1 MVLGPAEAP
10 DTEDDLAYA
19 TPRSGSFEPDREG
32 RWRVIE
38 DDIPRW
44 SMLDGLSETFD
55 PFITASGLRGAISG
69 IVWTHTPGP
78 SGSAFMYSTA
88 ARRRRSH
95 YWSGEMPLP
104 YRSIP
109 FLPRFTLLGPIVRRG
124 DWHGTIAFV
133 VRTPAFRQHA
143 AGPMMIQGRFGVPR
157 TADVALFDHPGTW
170 VAASEPSDILPEDGL
185 RNVSL
190 DADGTVVTVIAERGG
205 TLFDPDAQQCPKGQC
220 PGSRILLAGPRGV
233 DTARGGHVA
242 ALDTSIAGAFVLSAT
257 RGQIWRVAGGAT
269 GGSLATYDSRAER
282 WQVRPVRELGEVLAA
297 VYSPREDVLWV
308 LDQQSARARGRSGH
322 SALTARLLALRPNGG
337 RVTVVASWRRLTNH
351 DRFAMALDP
360 AGRLY
365 IAAGRHVLH
374 ALALVDPSL
383 AGVELL
389 GVRVGLGAVV
399 PGMIRANAAGVAFAT
414 EHGDRQAVATYESR
428 DFNSRAGDMSSCL

>member
-1 MVLGPAEAP
+1 MDSPDARRQCVPALATGGRNGGCDVSNLAAYDSTAEHRPWRWISVTRSGVVLGPAEAP

-143 AGPMMIQGRFGVPR
+143 AGPMMIQGRFGRARR
-157 TADVALFDHPGTW
+157 T
-170 VAASEPSDILPEDGL
+170 SRSSI
-185 RNVSL
+185 
-190 DADGTVVTVIAERGG
+190 
-205 TLFDPDAQQCPKGQC
+205 TLA
-220 PGSRILLAGPRGV
+220 PGSRRPSRA
-233 DTARGGHVA
+233 
-242 ALDTSIAGAFVLSAT
+242 TSCRRTVSAT
-257 RGQIWRVAGGAT
+257 
-269 GGSLATYDSRAER
+269 SRWMRTER
-282 WQVRPVRELGEVLAA
+282 
-297 VYSPREDVLWV
+297 S
-308 LDQQSARARGRSGH
+308 
-322 SALTARLLALRPNGG
+322 
-337 RVTVVASWRRLTNH
+337 
-351 DRFAMALDP
+351 
-360 AGRLY
+360 
-365 IAAGRHVLH
+365 
-374 ALALVDPSL
+374 
-383 AGVELL
+383 
-389 GVRVGLGAVV
+389 
-399 PGMIRANAAGVAFAT
+399 
-414 EHGDRQAVATYESR
+414 
-428 DFNSRAGDMSSCL
+428 